1 MCCLGSAV
9 SEEASEQV
17 WMQSTPRSRATS
29 CTANDPD
36 DASPSISIS
45 QPSVLTSSRAMRAA
59 SCGWPLESRITI
71 SICRPARPPAA
82 LTFSTSSITALRD
95 EVPSCATRPDRIV
108 GMPILMVLA
117 CARATH
123 GVATRHSAGAHQR
136 QRRAAADAR
145 LAGSRHFPLPCRVR
159 VPWIPAGDR
168 FVSVCLRISEARGVT
183 SSQR

>member
-9 SEEASEQV
+9 SDEVSELV

-29 CTANDPD
+29 CTANAPD
-36 DASPSISIS
+36 EASASISSS

-82 LTFSTSSITALRD
+82 LTFSTSIITALRE
-95 EVPSCATRPDRIV
+95 EVPSCATRPDRMV

-123 GVATRHSAGAHQR
+123 GVANVTAPAPISASVE
-136 QRRAAADAR
+136 RRLMPGLR
-145 LAGSRHFPLPCRVR
+145 VLVIVPSLSGLRCPQIPCRR
-159 VPWIPAGDR
+159 SCRLHAHKNFR
-168 FVSVCLRISEARGVT
+168 AKGVT